1 MNGSEAGAARALWW
15 NRENGSVRC
24 TLCPHRCLIQP
35 GQRGRCG
42 VRQASADGQTLEALN
57 ARLAAAIHLDP
68 IEKKPLFHW
77 QPGSRILS
85 VGTVGCNLACPF
97 CQNWELARWDPSV
110 GLFRITPQGL
120 LKAAR
125 DSGSRSVAFTYNEP
139 LVWYEFLTESA
150 PLLQREGFDVVLVT
164 NGTINPGPLEAIL
177 PFLSAANVDL
187 KAFSETAYRKMGGYL
202 QPVLETIRTL
212 KKSNVHVELT
222 HLLVPGINLERAS
235 FEDMVE
241 WIAGLDETI
250 PLHLSRYFPRWKW
263 TEPATPLPVME
274 EYRQIASGRLF
285 YVYPGNLPDLGIT
298 RCRKCGR
305 DIVVRDGYNVVQL
318 ELDPLGKCRFC
329 GQENGFVVHR

>member
-1 MNGSEAGAARALWW
+1 MSGSEAKPSIALWW
-15 NRENGSVRC
+15 NRENGGIRC
-24 TLCPHRCLIQP
+24 ALCPHRCLIKP

-57 ARLAAAIHLDP
+57 AGLAASIHLDP

-97 CQNWELARWDPSV
+97 CQNWELARWDHSV
-110 GLFRITPQGL
+110 VPFRITPQDL

-125 DSGSRSVAFTYNEP
+125 DSGSGSVAFTYNEP
-139 LVWYEFLTESA
+139 LVWYEFLYEAA
-150 PLLQREGFDVVLVT
+150 PLLRNEGFDVVLVT
-164 NGTINPGPLEAIL
+164 NGTINPEPLAAIL
-177 PFLSAANVDL
+177 PFVSAANVDL
-187 KAFSETAYRKMGGYL
+187 KAFSEAAYRKMGGYL

-212 KKSNVHVELT
+212 KRSNVHVELT

-235 FEDMVE
+235 FEKMVE
-241 WIAGLDETI
+241 WIEGLDETI

-263 TEPATPLPVME
+263 TEPATPLGVME
-274 EYRQIASGRLF
+274 EFRQIASGRLV
-285 YVYPGNLPDLGIT
+285 YVYLGNLPGLGIT

-305 DIVVRDGYNVVQL
+305 DIVVRDGYNVVRL
-318 ELDPLGKCRFC
+318 ELDQLGKCRFC
-329 GQENGFVVHR
+329 GQENGFVVRR